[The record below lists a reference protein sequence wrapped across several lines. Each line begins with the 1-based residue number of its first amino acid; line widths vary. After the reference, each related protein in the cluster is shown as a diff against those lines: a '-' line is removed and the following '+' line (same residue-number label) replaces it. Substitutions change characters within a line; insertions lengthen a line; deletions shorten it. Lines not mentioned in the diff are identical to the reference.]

1 MTKSSSKP
9 LGEQAWERYE
19 IDMHSTSSPWLS
31 EDGYQTYLLLE
42 TLPSRFP
49 STKTTWL
56 RGPLLH
62 DYRWRVSY
70 WHDKQHRLS
79 CDLFLPLEE
88 ASSPASSS
96 SSSFFSSLSAQ
107 TTAARDDDDNEDNDE
122 EDGDGAGTVFAFNL
136 DWLDRTQQRQL
147 NYHASST
154 NGGLHV
160 IVELVHRVSGIP
172 LSRGSIKI
180 GPQYSGADTKN
191 ISIGVSGAI
200 SLEMSSCYD
209 LRFVTSTIP
218 NRIGFHPTILNEHL
232 PEYNCVLSYIRAP
245 SSASHWKMNRPLVI
259 LPAFVPSPREVI
271 LATNADSGPDHLLR
285 PCRCFAQV
293 EDLQITPDLFDLC
306 ISDRVIVSA
315 RCVGGGTSHAPT
327 PAFLGEMVT
336 NGEGSWLTCSEVQLP
351 HGATTLSKI
360 RLDIVGVSIGPE
372 TETGGKGSN
381 HHQKAMELCSGVL
394 TPKCKR
400 NQSSPTS
407 IYDPSQQGH
416 EEGKSSSSSG
426 GGGGYLSEELLMAGE
441 MVLESGVYEVP
452 LFAHPTTVVVG
463 YRSMDEEGADEEPE
477 GIFVGRLVVF
487 LSVIGDGGEGPI
499 SHDATDLDPYLFPKV
514 FNFDIVGVGLYSHPV
529 PQCVATSICDH
540 LISHLLSL
548 DPLPTWM
555 VHPDLGDDLGRRNV
569 YDKLGVVDAISCV
582 TACSRRISSQSS
594 GLSRTL
600 LSPGAVVQPH
610 LTFAGGVSQRDS
622 NSVPLLVMSHL
633 VHRLLQSGVCDA
645 PVLSTIAS
653 LIDKAGGNNG
663 LWSTFQAWSSSTS
676 AQQFMSG
683 AHKAKKKGASLQ
695 FLIPS
700 KDDFD
705 RAKVAFWCFRVLGF
719 SHHVERIHGLP
730 LLGPTSGAYS
740 SSSLTTTASMAGD
753 LLHVM
758 LGSLAPTI
766 NHLVSEYYVSV
777 AHAKAHAS
785 DAELVNA
792 ELEKQRALCVVTV
805 AEILSSTLDCSS
817 LLLPVA
823 GDIVF
828 NVASSVLAVTE
839 ALVKVPFT
847 PLCGGAASPAAS
859 ESLARFVVFIS
870 LLIRQQPSGL
880 DLLLHPTAHVW
891 TRSAVGKMSSQSLKS
906 ERKVVTGTAADR
918 ASKNAPGRR
927 GGGGKSADNSAAGCI
942 TDCII
947 ALCTFFSTGGAEPF
961 REVGGRISG
970 SITIALRELSTT
982 IERAVF
988 ARIVANPASSLS
1000 ASASTHGGAD
1010 AVEPT
1015 SPLPS
1020 LPATA
1025 RRKKGGAALTSVA
1038 AGSSSNSA
1046 SSANRISTK
1055 ADIKELYSQHQAYS
1069 AKDVYGNVTFL
1080 GKKVPLGMRSPA
1092 VGLSSVVA
1100 NGRER
1105 SGAYHEEKH
1114 DPVTVTAVR
1123 SLMEN
1128 GGMAVE
1134 FRNGTFTLKGD
1145 DAVIYIGERVQFL
1158 HGLLVLA
1165 VAVGSLSEIPCDAR
1179 LGDGGAMSATRA
1191 RSIVNVVLNSIV
1203 PTPAGF
1209 ANEAHH
1215 DELLKQALDSLAQSK
1230 GPSGSN
1236 YVLLLIHLTDAFA
1249 LYWRSCTAL
1258 TKGMGSIEPFT
1269 IAAPHVV
1276 IPRLQSLDRAY
1287 LPIQLARDVELLT
1300 QAARTL
1306 FSRVPNDEA
1315 LSISEVRAYSSAQ
1328 RFRALAM
1335 QQQER
1340 KGGLNESFLL
1350 STGDLSGISSWLRLR
1365 RNLIDAVVGLLR
1377 AGIRLGLFEAE
1388 AVLAHT
1394 ANEAR
1399 NKLNSA
1405 SGDPSQPHPAT
1416 HDSFVRRLQALSSL
1430 ADVSSRTPTRAV
1442 SASSFAG
1449 TPLNCLVWLLRDLA
1463 DMEPLEENR
1472 TDLALLCLQSNDD
1485 AKRTLTTLFSIAVD
1499 LPVIPADSKLPAAGA
1514 ISKVLDMARQDLMG
1528 GCINV
1533 MQIMSYDLHASPLA
1547 LEAYFQ
1553 SILDECI
1560 AHCIPA
1566 GMKETFEPVLSALL
1580 KSSDTIEPTLV
1591 NSTPAGF
1598 AAAVSSLLNLLSE
1611 PAAMSS
1617 TALWKMR
1624 ERITRRL
1631 TAVRIFVLSRFTAA
1645 LPEPPA
1651 GSDEYIEVA
1660 LRKSFSL
1667 VAAGASLQTLL
1678 HMAPHQ
1684 VGKGGWGLDLRDR
1697 GVVLKELGALTPSN
1711 GSRTWSLKDDPTLLE
1726 GHHHN
1731 LSHPLLSQMGRGF
1744 SEEQLFDPLRNLGL
1758 GHRAGQALMHL
1769 SMSEVFA
1776 LEQLVAGAGAAGGD
1790 GKVSFIDVEYGE
1802 DEHRRA
1808 RAALTYMLQ
1817 SGEWE
1822 TGLSLAMTLSEQCAR
1837 TQAKIQEA
1845 LQVATAKVTQASK
1858 AANNSAGQVLHELT
1872 LRIRRQNTL
1881 QTELSKAQEKL
1892 KQRLVHDEQHRPL
1905 PIFYAL
1911 RFLENPWIDVDVQ
1924 HGLEAFLD
1932 ATNCHLQGFTVV
1944 KAVSSDIDDLAGGR
1958 EERKKHHRHLD
1969 TDSNDDDG
1977 KELERQLKKK
1987 KEEAKEAAAPPGI
2000 GRGMWI
2006 LLRCDP
2012 TAFSRNAEVYQ
2023 ELAEKAT
2030 EKLRKRRAYRG
2041 SASSD
2046 SCSEDSASS
2055 SSSSEDEDDEDDDD
2069 EDESNRVK
2077 VPLPSACSVSL
2088 QAQLLRAFPSY
2099 QMLPPISLVELD
2111 QMGDET
2117 HPRAMQLFQAFPSAL
2132 CAAADAGLG
2141 SSETVGVHAV
2151 LRKQTEETAASSNTS
2166 GGDEGDEYETS
2177 KAFKANDALKR
2188 GVSQPESDWE
2198 MAMHSDTFYV
2208 FASLDNESEM
2218 SEYLSSHGDTSIVRL
2233 TLSTVSALSG
2243 AEAAKGHEVDEAG
2256 EHKGEQD
2263 ADDVDTSDM
2272 GLLAWAGDRAG
2283 TIGKLHVLAP
2293 ASLLFV
2299 TDAKRFTAFEAG
2311 MSVIRHQLQALNR
2324 LQSALSN
2331 ASKLTMTETLQ
2342 QTSHDITSNA
2352 SVMAAVANTVSN
2364 MIVSP
2369 SSICVGVHNARALVS
2384 FQTLSPHFPQIPH

>member
-1 MTKSSSKP
+1 
-9 LGEQAWERYE
+9 
-19 IDMHSTSSPWLS
+19 
-31 EDGYQTYLLLE
+31 
-42 TLPSRFP
+42 
-49 STKTTWL
+49 
-56 RGPLLH
+56 
-62 DYRWRVSY
+62 V
-70 WHDKQHRLS
+70 
-79 CDLFLPLEE
+79 
-88 ASSPASSS
+88 
-96 SSSFFSSLSAQ
+96 
-107 TTAARDDDDNEDNDE
+107 
-122 EDGDGAGTVFAFNL
+122 
-136 DWLDRTQQRQL
+136 
-147 NYHASST
+147 
-154 NGGLHV
+154 
-160 IVELVHRVSGIP
+160 
-172 LSRGSIKI
+172 
-180 GPQYSGADTKN
+180 
-191 ISIGVSGAI
+191 
-200 SLEMSSCYD
+200 
-209 LRFVTSTIP
+209 
-218 NRIGFHPTILNEHL
+218 
-232 PEYNCVLSYIRAP
+232 
-245 SSASHWKMNRPLVI
+245 
-259 LPAFVPSPREVI
+259 
-271 LATNADSGPDHLLR
+271 
-285 PCRCFAQV
+285 
-293 EDLQITPDLFDLC
+293 
-306 ISDRVIVSA
+306 
-315 RCVGGGTSHAPT
+315 
-327 PAFLGEMVT
+327 
-336 NGEGSWLTCSEVQLP
+336 
-351 HGATTLSKI
+351 
-360 RLDIVGVSIGPE
+360 
-372 TETGGKGSN
+372 
-381 HHQKAMELCSGVL
+381 
-394 TPKCKR
+394 
-400 NQSSPTS
+400 
-407 IYDPSQQGH
+407 
-416 EEGKSSSSSG
+416 
-426 GGGGYLSEELLMAGE
+426 
-441 MVLESGVYEVP
+441 
-452 LFAHPTTVVVG
+452 
-463 YRSMDEEGADEEPE
+463 
-477 GIFVGRLVVF
+477 
-487 LSVIGDGGEGPI
+487 
-499 SHDATDLDPYLFPKV
+499 
-514 FNFDIVGVGLYSHPV
+514 
-529 PQCVATSICDH
+529 
-540 LISHLLSL
+540 
-548 DPLPTWM
+548 
-555 VHPDLGDDLGRRNV
+555 
-569 YDKLGVVDAISCV
+569 
-582 TACSRRISSQSS
+582 
-594 GLSRTL
+594 
-600 LSPGAVVQPH
+600 
-610 LTFAGGVSQRDS
+610 
-622 NSVPLLVMSHL
+622 
-633 VHRLLQSGVCDA
+633 
-645 PVLSTIAS
+645 
-653 LIDKAGGNNG
+653 
-663 LWSTFQAWSSSTS
+663 
-676 AQQFMSG
+676 
-683 AHKAKKKGASLQ
+683 
-695 FLIPS
+695 
-700 KDDFD
+700 
-705 RAKVAFWCFRVLGF
+705 
-719 SHHVERIHGLP
+719 
-730 LLGPTSGAYS
+730 
-740 SSSLTTTASMAGD
+740 
-753 LLHVM
+753 
-758 LGSLAPTI
+758 
-766 NHLVSEYYVSV
+766 
-777 AHAKAHAS
+777 
-785 DAELVNA
+785 
-792 ELEKQRALCVVTV
+792 
-805 AEILSSTLDCSS
+805 
-817 LLLPVA
+817 
-823 GDIVF
+823 
-828 NVASSVLAVTE
+828 
-839 ALVKVPFT
+839 
-847 PLCGGAASPAAS
+847 
-859 ESLARFVVFIS
+859 
-870 LLIRQQPSGL
+870 
-880 DLLLHPTAHVW
+880 
-891 TRSAVGKMSSQSLKS
+891 
-906 ERKVVTGTAADR
+906 
-918 ASKNAPGRR
+918 
-927 GGGGKSADNSAAGCI
+927 
-942 TDCII
+942 
-947 ALCTFFSTGGAEPF
+947 
-961 REVGGRISG
+961 
-970 SITIALRELSTT
+970 
-982 IERAVF
+982 
-988 ARIVANPASSLS
+988 
-1000 ASASTHGGAD
+1000 
-1010 AVEPT
+1010 
-1015 SPLPS
+1015 
-1020 LPATA
+1020 
-1025 RRKKGGAALTSVA
+1025 
-1038 AGSSSNSA
+1038 

-1105 SGAYHEEKH
+1105 SGAHHEEKH

-1158 HGLLVLA
+1158 HCLLVLA

-1179 LGDGGAMSATRA
+1179 LGDGGAMSATKA

-1203 PTPAGF
+1203 PTPAGST
-1209 ANEAHH
+1209 NEAHH

-1258 TKGMGSIEPFT
+1258 TMGMGSIEPFS

-1365 RNLIDAVVGLLR
+1365 RNLMDAVVGLLR

-1442 SASSFAG
+1442 SASSFAA

-1932 ATNCHLQGFTVV
+1932 ATNCHLQGFTAV

-1969 TDSNDDDG
+1969 TDSNDSNDDDE

-2055 SSSSEDEDDEDDDD
+2055 SSSSEDEDDEDDEDDDD
-2069 EDESNRVK
+2069 EDEGYRVK

-2256 EHKGEQD
+2256 EHKGERD
-2263 ADDVDTSDM
+2263 ADDVETSDM